1 MQVNDEMMNVMA
13 QRFKAMSE
21 PLRLKILQLL
31 KEGERSVGEIAE
43 SLNLKPGTASANLTA
58 MAKAGLVSARREGV
72 KIYYHI
78 ANEMIL
84 QICDVACACIR
95 REIDDWVKMGKK

>member
-1 MQVNDEMMNVMA
+1 MKVNDEMMNVMA

-21 PLRLKILQLL
+21 PLRLKILQFL

-43 SLNLKPGTASANLTA
+43 FLDLKHGTASANLNA
-58 MAKAGLVSARREGV
+58 MAKAGLVSTRREGT
-72 KIYYHI
+72 KIFYRI
-78 ANEMIL
+78 ANEMVL

-95 REIDDWVKMGKK
+95 KEIDEMVKLRGK

>member
-1 MQVNDEMMNVMA
+1 MKISDEMMNVMA

-43 SLNLKPGTASANLTA
+43 VLELKHGTASANLNA
-58 MAKAGLVSARREGV
+58 MAKAGLVSTRREGV

-78 ANEMIL
+78 TNEMVL

-95 REIDDWVKMGKK
+95 EEIDEMVKMREK